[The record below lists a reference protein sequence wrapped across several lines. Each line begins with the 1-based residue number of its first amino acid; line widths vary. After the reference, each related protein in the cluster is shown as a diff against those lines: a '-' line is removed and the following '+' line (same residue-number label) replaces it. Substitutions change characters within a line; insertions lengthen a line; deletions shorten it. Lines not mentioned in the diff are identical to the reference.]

1 LAPVVW
7 DAPQDTSGTRHNLA
21 DFLLLWSGQV
31 ISTVGTQMSGLAL
44 PLLVLALTHSAVQ
57 AGLIAAVSLEGAR
70 RQRYIAGIDE
80 WLASEPGL

>member
-1 LAPVVW
+1 
-7 DAPQDTSGTRHNLA
+7 
-21 DFLLLWSGQV
+21 
-31 ISTVGTQMSGLAL
+31 VGTQISGLAL

-70 RQRYIAGIDE
+70 CQRYIAGIDE